1 MKGKDE
7 KGDGWKEKRR
17 RGIPSV
23 RPVSFTVLVVTVL
36 GSVVL
41 RSRDLRGGSV
51 GFLLSWVFSYFSRQ
65 EIIQMLSV
73 ICISHYQPVYSYQP
87 NYKSP
92 GIILCEGR
100 V

>member
-51 GFLLSWVFSYFSRQ
+51 GFFQVAYPTNLEDKNYSNALCYLYITLLACLQLSAKLQISWDDS
-65 EIIQMLSV
+65 L
-73 ICISHYQPVYSYQP
+73 
-87 NYKSP
+87 
-92 GIILCEGR
+92 
-100 V
+100 

>member
-1 MKGKDE
+1 MERKKKARNPE
-7 KGDGWKEKRR
+7 
-17 RGIPSV
+17 
-23 RPVSFTVLVVTVL
+23 RPASQFYGLVVTVL

-65 EIIQMLSV
+65 ENIQMLSV
-73 ICISHYQPVYSYQP
+73 ICLSHYQPVYSYQP

-92 GIILCEGR
+92 GMILCEGR